1 MKYFLQCVFIA
12 FVFISCEKAISL
24 QPEIQQSL
32 LVVDG
37 QIENGQPPFI
47 QLSNSI
53 NYFSTISRD
62 VLANSFVR
70 NAVVTIADGV
80 RTHRLKE
87 YATSIGGGFNIYYYS
102 LDTSQVTTAVFG
114 RLGKKYTLQ
123 IQANGKQYT
132 AETTI
137 PLLAKTTDSLW
148 WVKAPRNTDSTKVV
162 MMARVTDP
170 PGYGNYARYFTRVNK
185 GNFLPGANSAFDDQV
200 IDGKT
205 YDVQVDQGTDRNKP
219 PEDEDYGYFKRGDTI
234 TVRFCNIDKAT
245 YDFWRT
251 IEFSYQSVGN
261 PFSSPVKVLGNIS
274 NGALGAFSGY
284 AAQYKTLI
292 IPK

>member
-1 MKYFLQCVFIA
+1 MKYVLQCVLIV
-12 FVFISCEKAISL
+12 FVFVACEKSIDL
-24 QPEIQQSL
+24 KPEIQQSL

-47 QLSNSI
+47 QLSNSL
-53 NYFSTISRD
+53 NYFSTITRD

-70 NAVVTIADGV
+70 NAVVTITDGTQ
-80 RTHRLKE
+80 THRLRE
-87 YATSIGGGFNIYYYS
+87 YSTPIGGGFNIYYYT
-102 LDTSQVTTAVFG
+102 LDSIQLATAVFG
-114 RLGKKYTLQ
+114 QFGKKYTLQ
-123 IQANGKQYT
+123 IQANGQQYT

-162 MMARVTDP
+162 LMARVTDP
-170 PGYGNYARYFTRVNK
+170 KGYGNYARYFTKVNR

-200 IDGKT
+200 VDGKT
-205 YDVQVDQGTDRNKP
+205 YDIQVDQGIDRNNP
-219 PEDEDYGYFKRGDTI
+219 HEDEDYGYFKRGDTI
-234 TVRFCNIDKAT
+234 TVKFCNIDKAT
-245 YDFWRT
+245 YNFWRT
-251 IEFSYQSVGN
+251 IEFGYQSVGN
-261 PFSSPVKVLGNIS
+261 PFSSPVKVIGNIS

-284 AAQYKTLI
+284 AAQYKSLI